1 MREEERRLFPLS
13 TIGSVVQ
20 LFRLQLSGPEEPDI
34 ALLSIVSGCVENSL
48 TSPRTGGVAEVSD
61 RLWRGC
67 GLYCRMSRRMQAPWT
82 REQSTLRSLR
92 CVRTVVNH

>member
-20 LFRLQLSGPEEPDI
+20 LFRLQLSGSEEPDI

-48 TSPRTGGVAEVSD
+48 TSPRIGGVAEVSVS
-61 RLWRGC
+61 RCGRVVGSIAECHVGCKHRG
-67 GLYCRMSRRMQAPWT
+67 
-82 REQSTLRSLR
+82 RENRVFR
-92 CVRTVVNH
+92 GA